1 MTNIQVLTHIFIIY
15 SIIFL
20 SYMFMRWTDK
30 EPFVK
35 LSIFFIT
42 ILGIFIELKTF
53 HLI

>member
-1 MTNIQVLTHIFIIY
+1 MITFQVLTHIFIIY
-15 SIIFL
+15 SIVFL
-20 SYMFMRWTDK
+20 SYMFMRWTGK
-30 EPFVK
+30 EPFFK